1 DGDLRLLTIIGIVG
15 DARNHSLEA
24 PPSPTVY
31 VNYRQRPQSSD
42 LFTIVM
48 RTSLPPEGVISTAR
62 EIVHSVDPDVPPQFR
77 TFAQVFISSL
87 ATRRFNLTL
96 ILAFAGAALLLA
108 VAGIYGVMAYSVTRR
123 TREIGVRIALGAARG
138 DVLRLVLGQ
147 GLWTTAIGVAI
158 GIAGSLALTR
168 TMQSL
173 LFGVSPT
180 DALTLVAVSHPPLP
194 PPMAPRMPPIPDAGA
209 PPDEEYVAVLAR
221 VAAILKSRL
230 FFESSV
236 PAPTSVPSAGIA
248 ARKFSASSPVGA
260 MCKLVVIFS
269 MSKSWPVF
277 RPVSAEI
284 VDILDPRSKPAS
296 LALYSPTVPVVI
308 SLLVG
313 PVIFRFVL
321 SAPAATEAP
330 FGRWMPSAGR
340 KASRSRAG
348 MFSPSTFALTMVASP
363 GDG

>member
-1 DGDLRLLTIIGIVG
+1 MILRPPRSTLFPYTTLFRSIPLLRGRFFDNRDVMSAPHVAVITDALARTRWPAEDPLGKTIEFGNMDGDLRLLTIVGVVG
-15 DARNHSLEA
+15 DARNRSLEA

-31 VNYRQRPQSSD
+31 VNYRQRPQSSE

-180 DALTLVAVSHPPLP
+180 DSVTLAAVSLL
-194 PPMAPRMPPIPDAGA
+194 
-209 PPDEEYVAVLAR
+209 LA
-221 VAAILKSRL
+221 
-230 FFESSV
+230 
-236 PAPTSVPSAGIA
+236 
-248 ARKFSASSPVGA
+248 
-260 MCKLVVIFS
+260 S
-269 MSKSWPVF
+269 MSMLACWIPTRRAMRVD
-277 RPVSAEI
+277 PI
-284 VDILDPRSKPAS
+284 V
-296 LALYSPTVPVVI
+296 ALRY
-308 SLLVG
+308 
-313 PVIFRFVL
+313 
-321 SAPAATEAP
+321 E
-330 FGRWMPSAGR
+330 
-340 KASRSRAG
+340 
-348 MFSPSTFALTMVASP
+348 
-363 GDG
+363 